1 MKYLPGSKKTDPHE
15 NQWLSVSD
23 LMAGLMMVFLC
34 ISVAMIHSVM
44 AERKKITTIAL
55 SYQENQ
61 LSIYRALVN
70 TFDEDLERWG
80 ASISDDTLTII
91 FQAPDAMFETG
102 KTELSARYKKILTEF
117 FPRYMNALRPFT
129 DSIEEVRLEG
139 HTSSGWGAAD
149 FQDSAYFKNLALSQQ
164 RTRSVLRFVS
174 TLENVSEYKKWMKGH
189 LAAVGYSSS
198 RPVLDSNGL
207 EDPTQSKRVAFRVI
221 TNADLKIKTILEGLL
236 EKDAESIL

>member
-1 MKYLPGSKKTDPHE
+1 MKYLPGSQKTDQHE

-61 LSIYRALVN
+61 LSIYRALVT
-70 TFDEDLERWG
+70 TFEKDLERWG

-102 KTELSARYKKILTEF
+102 KTELSARYKKILSEF

-139 HTSSGWGAAD
+139 HTSSGWGASD
-149 FQDSAYFKNLALSQQ
+149 RQDNAYFKNLALSQQ

-174 TLENVSEYKKWMKGH
+174 TQDNVSEYKKWMKGH

-198 RPVLDSNGL
+198 RPVLDDNGL

-221 TNADLKIKTILEGLL
+221 TNADLKIKNILEGLL